1 MTHDPESSGDPSQ
14 PSSEPSPDRSRSWE
28 QSVQH
33 SQRAAA
39 GRTLGELDRKP
50 VTTLKGVGADKA
62 RSLSRLGITT
72 VLDLLTYYPRRY
84 IDRTREARLA
94 DLRVGEE
101 AAVLVEVRRVTSR
114 LPRSGRGRAMVVA
127 EVADATGR
135 LNVTFFNQPWRKQ
148 QLRAGVHVVLFGKLE
163 VFRGKAQMTNPV
175 VDLVGD
181 RTGKIIPVYPQSDKE
196 RIYTWE
202 VARWQE
208 EALDRAKTF
217 AEPIPPEVLARFD
230 LVDRTAAFHN
240 IHAPAGFPELG
251 EARRRLVFDELVRI
265 QLALVL
271 RKRQIERTA
280 KGIRHEIGGD
290 LVKRFH
296 ALLPFE
302 TDLTSAQRRVIGEIE
317 ADLAGPHPMHRLLQ
331 GDVGSGKTVVA
342 LSALLV
348 AVEGGHQGALMAPTE
363 VLAEQHDVT
372 IRTFLEGLTVA
383 DPATLLGD
391 RPVRV
396 ALLTNRTGAG
406 ERRRLLAD
414 LAAGAIDILVGTHAL
429 IQEGIEFRSLG
440 VVVIDEQHRFGVEQ
454 RAALREKGSGDAM
467 PDVLVMTATPIPRTA
482 AMTVYGD
489 LDMSVLDELP
499 PGRKPVT
506 TVWEHSRPGELS
518 LDGLAVWAK
527 VRDEVAAGR
536 QAYVVCPLIE
546 ESDKLEAR
554 SAEETYDA
562 LRAGE
567 LAGLRLA
574 LLHGRMASSE
584 KEAVMQRFRIGDIDV
599 LVSTTVIEVG
609 VDVPNATVMVVLDAD
624 RFGIAQLHQLRGR
637 VGRGGDV
644 SWCFLVGAG
653 ATTDAET
660 RLAALVDSTDGFVL
674 AEVDLEVRGEGTIMG
689 ERQKGRSDLKLA
701 SLRRDREWVERAREV
716 AFEIVD
722 ADPRLAAHPALA
734 DELETFLTD
743 EDREFLFKS

>member
-1 MTHDPESSGDPSQ
+1 VTNG
-14 PSSEPSPDRSRSWE
+14 RT
-28 QSVQH
+28 
-33 SQRAAA
+33 
-39 GRTLGELDRKP
+39 GRTLGQLDRTP
-50 VTTLKGVGADKA
+50 VTELKGVGPDKA
-62 RSLSRLGITT
+62 AALAKLGVTT

-101 AAVLVEVRRVTSR
+101 AAVLVEVKRVNSR
-114 LPRSGRGRAMVVA
+114 MPRSGRGRPMVLVDI
-127 EVADATGR
+127 ADATGR
-135 LNVTFFNQPWRKQ
+135 LTVTFFNQPWRKQ
-148 QLRAGVHVVLFGKLE
+148 QLRAGLHVVLFGKLE
-163 VFRGKAQMTNPV
+163 VFRGKAGMTNPV

-181 RTGKIIPVYPQSDKE
+181 RTGKIIPVYPQSDRE

-202 VARWQE
+202 VARWE
-208 EALDRAKTF
+208 DEALARAREF
-217 AEPIPPEVLARFD
+217 AEPIPDHILERFD

-240 IHAPAGFPELG
+240 IHAPTGFPELG

-290 LVKRFH
+290 LAKRFH

-302 TDLTSAQRRVIGEIE
+302 TDLTAAQRRVIGEIE

-348 AVEGGHQGALMAPTE
+348 AVQGGHQGALMAPTE

-372 IRTFLEGLTVA
+372 IRSFLEGLTVP

-396 ALLTNRTGAG
+396 ALLTNRTGAA

-414 LAAGAIDILVGTHAL
+414 AAAGSIDILVGTHAL

-454 RAALREKGSGDAM
+454 RAALREKGSGDAV

-482 AMTVYGD
+482 AMSVYGD
-489 LDMSVLDELP
+489 LDMSVLDEMP

-506 TVWEHSRPGELS
+506 TVREATRPGEMT

-527 VRDEVAAGR
+527 VREEVAAGR

-562 LRAGE
+562 LRTGE
-567 LAGLRLA
+567 LARLRLA
-574 LLHGRMASSE
+574 LLHGRMPSAE
-584 KEAVMQRFRIGDIDV
+584 KEAVMQRFRAGDIDV

-653 ATTDAET
+653 ATTEAQT
-660 RLAALVDSTDGFVL
+660 RLDALVESTDGFYL
-674 AEVDLEVRGEGTIMG
+674 AEVDLELRGEGTIMG

-701 SLRRDREWVERAREV
+701 SLRRDREWVEHARAV

-734 DELETFLTD
+734 DELEIFLS
-743 EDREFLFKS
+743 EEEREFLFKS